1 MQYRKIEIF
10 YFRVSC
16 NILYCLNIYQ
26 FHHNVCVLTDFLGR
40 TEIRIQDIL
49 KETRETK
56 GPILKQLELHEV
68 DSGKVELKLDLQLFD
83 S

>member
-1 MQYRKIEIF
+1 M
-10 YFRVSC
+10 
-16 NILYCLNIYQ
+16 
-26 FHHNVCVLTDFLGR
+26 CVFADFLGR

-68 DSGKVELKLDLQLFD
+68 NSGKVELKLDLQLFENT
-83 S
+83 